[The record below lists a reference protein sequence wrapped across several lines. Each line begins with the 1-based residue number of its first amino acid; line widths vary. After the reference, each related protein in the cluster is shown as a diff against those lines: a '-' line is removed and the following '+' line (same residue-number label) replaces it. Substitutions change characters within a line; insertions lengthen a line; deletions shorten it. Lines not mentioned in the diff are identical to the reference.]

1 MVEIFEDIPVAIKQT
16 IAQMID
22 TCFDSMDLKD
32 AAKVIIDFSK
42 DMPDKTRDFVDFYF
56 NLKMEQLN
64 DENNS
69 NQR

>member
-16 IAQMID
+16 IAQIID
-22 TCFDSMDLKD
+22 ATFNSMESKA
-32 AAKVIIDFSK
+32 AAKLIMDFSK
-42 DMPDKTRDFVDFYF
+42 DMPDRTRDFVDFYF

-69 NQR
+69 N